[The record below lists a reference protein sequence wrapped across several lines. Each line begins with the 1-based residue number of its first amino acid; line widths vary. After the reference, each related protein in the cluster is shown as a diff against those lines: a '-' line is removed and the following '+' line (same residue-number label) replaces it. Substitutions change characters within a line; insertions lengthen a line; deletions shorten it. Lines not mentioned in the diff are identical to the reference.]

1 VVTFTHGDVAM
12 VGNYPKDIRA
22 RINAKGGYKKMPVDG
37 LWALPPARS
46 VDRLTDL
53 SHEQRRRCYSRVFR
67 ACIWRFEA
75 RQAPPLFWGSG
86 VRGVRVTRFT
96 LKVFLRR

>member
-37 LWALPPARS
+37 LWALPAPDLWIGLLTSVMSSGAGATPASSAHAFGGLR
-46 VDRLTDL
+46 
-53 SHEQRRRCYSRVFR
+53 QGKPRRC
-67 ACIWRFEA
+67 
-75 RQAPPLFWGSG
+75 SG
-86 VRGVRVTRFT
+86 DRG
-96 LKVFLRR
+96 